1 MQIHIKSWW
10 IFTIFICNEA
20 LCTIRMLLETSLI
33 KTHAADIKLRVN
45 HFLVIRVIS
54 AAFIRHLDV
63 FVRSREEG
71 VGDFLYSDIPPT

>member
-1 MQIHIKSWW
+1 MDFYDIYLQRVSLHDS
-10 IFTIFICNEA
+10 T
-20 LCTIRMLLETSLI
+20 LLETSLI

-63 FVRSREEG
+63 FVASREEG
-71 VGDFLYSDIPPT
+71 VGDILYSDVPPT